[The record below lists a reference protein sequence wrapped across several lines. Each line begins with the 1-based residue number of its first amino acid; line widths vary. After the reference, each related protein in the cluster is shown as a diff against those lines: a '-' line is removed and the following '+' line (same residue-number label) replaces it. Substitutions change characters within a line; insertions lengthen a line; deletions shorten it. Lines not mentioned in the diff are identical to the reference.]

1 MEAFGV
7 RLALALAIFS
17 FPHASYLQEDRL
29 TVWVGENRF
38 QVELAITPEAQQRG
52 LMYRDPLPL
61 DGGMLFIQPHRAP
74 ARFWMKNMKFALDIL
89 YFDGHGRLLEIHS
102 AVPPCPQSSNSP
114 DDDCPL
120 YESAQ
125 AIEYIL
131 EFRAGTA
138 VKCGIKRGD
147 RLVIGTFGE
156 TAH

>member
-17 FPHASYLQEDRL
+17 FPNVPYLQEGGL
-29 TVWVGENRF
+29 TVWVGKNRF
-38 QVELAITPEAQQRG
+38 QVELAVTPEAQQRG

-131 EFRAGTA
+131 ELSAGTA
-138 VKCGIKRGD
+138 VKFGIKPGD
-147 RLVIGTFGE
+147 RLVIGKFGE